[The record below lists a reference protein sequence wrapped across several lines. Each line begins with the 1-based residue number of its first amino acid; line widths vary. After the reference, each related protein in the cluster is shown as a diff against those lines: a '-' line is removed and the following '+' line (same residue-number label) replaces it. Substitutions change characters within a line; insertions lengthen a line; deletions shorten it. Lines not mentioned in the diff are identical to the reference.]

1 MMKRFFFLPI
11 VLIACS
17 LAAGAIDFEVDN
29 LRYSVNSDN
38 TSVTVTTP
46 AEGKT
51 YSGDITIPG
60 SVANNGVTYSVTAI
74 GDDAFQDCTELT
86 SVVMPNSVTSIGE
99 YAFDYCR
106 KLKSVVMPNSV
117 TSIGDGAFLY
127 CSALTSVSLPEN
139 LTFIGNMCFQWC
151 FKLKDVDIPASVT
164 KIGDAAFD
172 GCSLTK
178 VVIPNSVTEIGD
190 YSFRS
195 CDKLTDVTI
204 GNSVTTIGEGAFQNC
219 SNLPRVTIP
228 KSVTYLDLQAFS
240 DCNSLKSLTWNAKEC
255 IIGTDWLHNVQLTE
269 LIIGDEVE
277 RIPAYWMEYQS
288 SLTSLV
294 IPASVTWIG
303 EYAFED
309 CYGLTRIDAYPDPAK
324 VTMGEDVFICV
335 EKDGTLHVL
344 PQYLSAYQ
352 TANQWRDFTN
362 IKGDLSEFVKGD
374 VNKDKEVSIADVTTL
389 VNILMAN
396 ESPIAATDFPTADVN
411 EDGEV
416 GIADVTSLV
425 NILLAE

>member
-106 KLKSVVMPNSV
+106 KLKSVV
-117 TSIGDGAFLY
+117 T
-127 CSALTSVSLPEN
+127 ALTSVSLPEN
-139 LTFIGNMCFQWC
+139 LTSIGNSCFRWC
-151 FKLKDVDIPASVT
+151 YGLKEVDIPASVT

-172 GCSLTK
+172 DCSLTK

-255 IIGTDWLHNVQLTE
+255 IIGTDWLQNVQLTE

-277 RIPAYWMEYQS
+277 RIPAYWMENQS

-294 IPASVTWIG
+294 IPASVTWIC
-303 EYAFED
+303 ENAFED

-324 VTMGEDVFICV
+324 VTMGKNVFTYV

>member
-117 TSIGDGAFLY
+117 TSIGNGAFLY

-139 LTFIGNMCFQWC
+139 LTSIGNSCFRWC
-151 FKLKDVDIPASVT
+151 YGLKEVDIPASVT

-172 GCSLTK
+172 DCSLTK
-178 VVIPNSVTEIGD
+178 VVIP
-190 YSFRS
+190 
-195 CDKLTDVTI
+195 
-204 GNSVTTIGEGAFQNC
+204 NSVTTIGEGAFQNC

-255 IIGTDWLHNVQLTE
+255 IIGTDWLQNVQLTE

-277 RIPAYWMEYQS
+277 RIPAYWMENQS

-294 IPASVTWIG
+294 IPASVTWIC
-303 EYAFED
+303 ENAFED

-324 VTMGEDVFICV
+324 VTMGKNVFTYV

>member
-1 MMKRFFFLPI
+1 MMKRFFFLAI

-17 LAAGAIDFEVDN
+17 LVAEAIDFEMNN

-74 GDDAFQDCTELT
+74 GEYAFEDCTELT

-99 YAFDYCR
+99 YAFDYCL

-117 TSIGDGAFLY
+117 TSIGNGAFHY

-139 LTFIGNMCFQWC
+139 LTSIGNMCFQWC

-204 GNSVTTIGEGAFQNC
+204 GNSVTTIGDAAFQNC

-228 KSVTYLDLQAFS
+228 KSVTYLDVYAFS

-255 IIGTDWLHNVQLTE
+255 IIGSNWLQNVQLTE

-277 RIPAYWMEYQS
+277 RIPAYWMENQS

-294 IPASVTWIG
+294 IPASVTWIC
-303 EYAFED
+303 ENAFED
-309 CYGLTRIDAYPDPAK
+309 CYGLTRIDAYPDPTK
-324 VTMGEDVFICV
+324 VTMGKNVFTYV

>member
-117 TSIGDGAFLY
+117 TSIGNGAFLY

-139 LTFIGNMCFQWC
+139 LTSIGNSCFRWC
-151 FKLKDVDIPASVT
+151 YGLKEVDIPGIRLVM
-164 KIGDAAFD
+164 KHL
-172 GCSLTK
+172 SLM
-178 VVIPNSVTEIGD
+178 
-190 YSFRS
+190 
-195 CDKLTDVTI
+195 LTV
-204 GNSVTTIGEGAFQNC
+204 
-219 SNLPRVTIP
+219 
-228 KSVTYLDLQAFS
+228 
-240 DCNSLKSLTWNAKEC
+240 
-255 IIGTDWLHNVQLTE
+255 
-269 LIIGDEVE
+269 LII
-277 RIPAYWMEYQS
+277 
-288 SLTSLV
+288 
-294 IPASVTWIG
+294 
-303 EYAFED
+303 
-309 CYGLTRIDAYPDPAK
+309 
-324 VTMGEDVFICV
+324 
-335 EKDGTLHVL
+335 
-344 PQYLSAYQ
+344 
-352 TANQWRDFTN
+352 
-362 IKGDLSEFVKGD
+362 
-374 VNKDKEVSIADVTTL
+374 
-389 VNILMAN
+389 
-396 ESPIAATDFPTADVN
+396 
-411 EDGEV
+411 
-416 GIADVTSLV
+416 
-425 NILLAE
+425 